1 MLRTIILL
9 SILLTTLKSFGQIDT
24 KIPYD
29 VTKDSV
35 VIIPK
40 QVVIWMIQEINLF
53 DSYKEEN
60 IVLHEVIN
68 LKSTIINTQDSIIN
82 TQKTKIRLKEN
93 QIDSYQDIMNE
104 QELQQRVCLKLYNK
118 EVKHKKFWK
127 TMAIIGPIV
136 TGAILIYKL

>member
-104 QELQQRVCLKLYNK
+104 QELQQRV
-118 EVKHKKFWK
+118 
-127 TMAIIGPIV
+127 
-136 TGAILIYKL
+136 